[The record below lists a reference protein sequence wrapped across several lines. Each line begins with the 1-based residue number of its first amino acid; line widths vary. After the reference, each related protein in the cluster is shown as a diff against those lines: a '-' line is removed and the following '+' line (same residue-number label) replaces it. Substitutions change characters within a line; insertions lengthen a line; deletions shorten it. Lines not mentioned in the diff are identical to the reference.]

1 MEEAEHE
8 ETEIDLENYAE
19 QDQVQSVISGMRS
32 GSIPLT
38 LADGTPVRDT
48 VCHAETSM
56 SMVAVPFSDPVD
68 GSESTGADSKGS
80 GLSTKYIIV
89 ISVLGRVV
97 VLFVGIFLFRRR
109 SVTQI

>member
-1 MEEAEHE
+1 M
-8 ETEIDLENYAE
+8 
-19 QDQVQSVISGMRS
+19 
-32 GSIPLT
+32 T

-89 ISVLGRVV
+89 ISVLGGVV
-97 VLFVGIFLFRRR
+97 VLFVGILLFRRR
-109 SVTQI
+109 SAAARVTQIEFPVNGILHTIEM